1 MADAPRRFQA
11 RFRPSPQTFFVEEV
25 PAYLPCGSGEHTFL
39 WIEKRGTTTLAA
51 IDELARR
58 LGVPAREIGYAG
70 MKDRHATTRQWLSAP
85 RVAPEAALMP
95 PTEGAAGVRVL
106 RAERHGN
113 KLRVG
118 HLHANRF
125 TVHLGAVRDAAE
137 ARALEA
143 GLAELAR
150 DGLPNFYG
158 DQRFGASSSN
168 VEEGIALLRPKGIA
182 LTHTDGIALTHTD
195 GIALTHTDGIALTHQ
210 EGSALTHQGG
220 RAAGA
225 RRGGGPRDH
234 RRRKLLLSAVQ
245 SAVFNQ
251 VLARRLADGR
261 LRRVLDG
268 DILQKTD
275 NGGVFY
281 TDDPALDQARVDA
294 GAVVI
299 TGPMPGSWARAPAQ
313 GTAARAIEDEAL
325 AAVGITRDELG
336 ALGKELPGARRPL
349 WVPVAL
355 EDQPLRETPTPEE
368 VRPASRADA
377 GAVTLSF
384 RLPAGTY
391 ATVLLSALGVAAERV
406 GGAEPGDAARP
417 ELAPDAP
424 EPAQH

>member
-1 MADAPRRFQA
+1 MTHATRFQA

-39 WIEKRGTTTLAA
+39 WMEKRGMTTLAA

-85 RVAPEAALMP
+85 RVPPEAAVTP
-95 PTEGAAGVRVL
+95 PTEGATGARVL
-106 RAERHGN
+106 RAERHAN

-118 HLHANRF
+118 HLRANRF
-125 TVHLGAVRDAAE
+125 TVHLGDVRDPAE
-137 ARALEA
+137 ARALVA
-143 GLAELAR
+143 GLDELTRA
-150 DGLPNFYG
+150 GLPNRYG
-158 DQRFGASSSN
+158 DQRFGATSSN
-168 VEEGIALLRPKGIA
+168 VEEGIALLRREVPATG
-182 LTHTDGIALTHTD
+182 
-195 GIALTHTDGIALTHQ
+195 
-210 EGSALTHQGG
+210 E
-220 RAAGA
+220 

-251 VLARRLADGR
+251 VLERRLAGGR
-261 LRRVLDG
+261 LRRVLPG

-281 TDDPALDQARVDA
+281 TDDPELDQARVDT

-299 TGPMPGSWARAPAQ
+299 TGPMPGSWARAPAE
-313 GTAARAIEDEAL
+313 GTPARAIEDEAL
-325 AAVGITRDELG
+325 AAVGVTRDELA

-355 EDQPLRETPTPEE
+355 EDQPLRETPPAPEQVRTE
-368 VRPASRADA
+368 VRTEARPDDA
-377 GAVTLSF
+377 GPGVVMLSF

-391 ATVLLSALGVAAERV
+391 ATVLLSALGVAVERAA
-406 GGAEPGDAARP
+406 GAEPADAARP
-417 ELAPDAP
+417 DLSPDAP
-424 EPAQH
+424 GLAHQ